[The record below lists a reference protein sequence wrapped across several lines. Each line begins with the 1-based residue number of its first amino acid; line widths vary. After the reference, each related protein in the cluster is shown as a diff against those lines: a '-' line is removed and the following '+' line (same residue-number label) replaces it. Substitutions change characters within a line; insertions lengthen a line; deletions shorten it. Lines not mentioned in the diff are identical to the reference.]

1 MHRYRS
7 HTCGALRDSD
17 IDQSVRLSG
26 WCHRIRDHGGVLFID
41 LRDHYGLTQCVAD
54 PDSPAFKDAERLRS
68 EWVVRI
74 DGKVRRRP
82 AGTDNPE
89 LPTGAV
95 ELYISEIEVL
105 GPAGDL
111 PLPVF
116 GEQEYPEDIR
126 LKYRF
131 LDLRRE
137 KLHQNIM
144 TRGAI
149 VDSMRKRMKEQGFF
163 EFQTPI
169 LTASSPEGA
178 RDFLVPSRIHPGKFY
193 ALPQAP
199 QQYKQLLMM
208 SGFDRYFQIAP
219 CFRDEDPRAD
229 RLPGEFYQLDLE
241 MSFVEQNDVF
251 AAVEPVITGV
261 FEEFAKGKP
270 VTKNWPRIPFAQA
283 LRKYGS
289 DKPDLRNPILM
300 QEVSEHFRGS
310 GFKVFARMLEDPKNQ
325 VWAIP
330 APKGGSRAFCDRMNS
345 WAQGEGQPGLGYIM
359 WRGPDGV
366 LDLSKKDQKSD
377 SDNVKNLLDKG
388 QVIDAIRYLGA
399 GPVANNVG
407 PQRTEAIRAQL
418 GLEEGDAAFFVAGD
432 PAKFWK
438 FSGLART
445 KLGEELNLIDK
456 ERFELA
462 WIVDFPMYEYNE
474 EDKKVDFS
482 HNPFSMPQGGLDAL
496 NGQDPLTI
504 KAFQYDITCNG
515 YEIASGGIRNHRPE
529 AMVKAFEIA
538 GYGEKDVVE
547 RFGGMYRAFQYGAP
561 PHGGMAAG
569 VDRIVMLLCGTT
581 NLREISLFPMNQR
594 AEDLLMGAP
603 SDVTPKQLREL
614 HIRLNL
620 QPN

>member
-7 HTCGALRDSD
+7 HTCGALRESN
-17 IDQSVRLSG
+17 IGETIRLSG
-26 WCHRIRDHGGVLFID
+26 WVHRVRDHGGVLFID
-41 LRDHYGLTQCVAD
+41 LRDHYGLTQCVVD
-54 PDSPAFKDAERLRS
+54 PDSTAFALAEKLRS
-68 EWVVRI
+68 EFVVRM

-82 AGTDNPE
+82 AGTDNDD
-89 LPTGAV
+89 LATGKV
-95 ELYISEIEVL
+95 EVYVSEIEVL

-116 GEQEYPEDIR
+116 GDQDYPEDIR

-144 TRGAI
+144 TRGAV
-149 VDSMRKRMKEQGFF
+149 VDSLRKRMKEQGFF

-178 RDFLVPSRIHPGKFY
+178 RDFVVPSRIHPGKFY

-229 RLPGEFYQLDLE
+229 RLPEFYQLDVE
-241 MSFVEQNDVF
+241 MSFVTQDDVF
-251 AAVEPVITGV
+251 AAMEPVITGV
-261 FEEFAKGKP
+261 FEEFANGKR
-270 VTKNWPRIPFAQA
+270 VTRNWPRIPFAEA
-283 LRKYGS
+283 LRKYGT
-289 DKPDLRNPILM
+289 DKPDLRNPIEM
-300 QEVSEHFRGS
+300 QDVSEHFRGS

-330 APKGGSRAFCDRMNS
+330 GKGGGSRAFCDRMNS

-359 WRGPDGV
+359 WREGGE
-366 LDLSKKDQKSD
+366 
-377 SDNVKNLLDKG
+377 
-388 QVIDAIRYLGA
+388 GA
-399 GPVANNVG
+399 GPLANNIG
-407 PQRTEAIRAQL
+407 PDRTAAIREQL
-418 GLEEGDAAFFVAGD
+418 HLKEGDAAFFVAGD
-432 PAKFWK
+432 PEKFWK
-438 FSGLART
+438 FAGMART
-445 KLGEELNLIDK
+445 KVGEELNLIDK
-456 ERFELA
+456 DQFAFA
-462 WIVDFPMYEYNE
+462 WIVDFPMYEYDE
-474 EDKKVDFS
+474 ENKKVDFS

-496 NGQDPLTI
+496 KSQDPLTI
-504 KAFQYDITCNG
+504 KAFQYDIACNG
-515 YEIASGGIRNHRPE
+515 YEMASGGIRNHVPE

-538 GYGEKDVVE
+538 GYGEQEVVE

-569 VDRIVMLLCGTT
+569 LERIVMLLCGTN
-581 NLREISLFPMNQR
+581 NLREISLFPMNQQY
-594 AEDLLMGAP
+594 ADLLMGAP
-603 SDVTPKQLREL
+603 SEATTKQLREL
-614 HIRLNL
+614 HVRVNL
-620 QPN
+620 PQK

>member
-7 HTCGALRDSD
+7 HTCGALRDSN

-54 PDSPAFKDAERLRS
+54 PDSPAFKLAETLRA

-82 AGTDNPE
+82 DGTGNAD

-95 ELYISEIEVL
+95 ELYITEIEVL
-105 GPAGDL
+105 GPALEL

-116 GEQEYPEDIR
+116 GDLEYPEDIR

-178 RDFLVPSRIHPGKFY
+178 RDFLVPSRIHAGKFY

-241 MSFVEQNDVF
+241 MSFVEQDDVF
-251 AAVEPVITGV
+251 AAVQPVITGV

-270 VTKNWPRIPFAQA
+270 VTKDWPRIAYA
-283 LRKYGS
+283 ESMRKYGT
-289 DKPDLRNPILM
+289 DKPDLRNPIEM
-300 QEVSEHFRGS
+300 QDVSEHFRGS
-310 GFKVFARMLEDPKNQ
+310 NFKVFARMLEDERNQ

-330 APKGGSRAFCDRMNS
+330 GAGGGSRAFCDRMNS

-359 WRGPDGV
+359 WREGGE
-366 LDLSKKDQKSD
+366 
-377 SDNVKNLLDKG
+377 
-388 QVIDAIRYLGA
+388 GA
-399 GPVANNVG
+399 GPLANNIG
-407 PQRTEAIRAQL
+407 PERTEAIRAKL
-418 GLEEGDAAFFVAGD
+418 GLKAGDAAFFVAGD
-432 PAKFWK
+432 PAKFYK
-438 FSGLART
+438 FAGLART
-445 KLGEELNLIDK
+445 KIGEELNLIDK
-456 ERFELA
+456 DQFKLA

-474 EDKKVDFS
+474 DDKKVDFS

-515 YEIASGGIRNHRPE
+515 FEIASGGIRNHRPE

-538 GYGEKDVVE
+538 GYGESDVIE

-569 VDRIVMLLCGTT
+569 VDRIVMLLCGTN

-603 SDVTPKQLREL
+603 SEVAPKQLREL

-620 QPN
+620 PE

>member
-7 HTCGALRDSD
+7 HTCGALREGD
-17 IDQSVRLSG
+17 IGQTARLSG

-41 LRDHYGLTQCVAD
+41 LRDHYGITQCVAD
-54 PDSPAFKDAERLRS
+54 PDSPAFKEVEKFRS

-82 AGTDNPE
+82 EGTDNPE
-89 LPTGAV
+89 LPTGKV
-95 ELYISEIEVL
+95 EVYVSEIEVL
-105 GPAGDL
+105 GPAGEL

-149 VDSMRKRMKEQGFF
+149 VDSMRRRMKEQGFF

-229 RLPGEFYQLDLE
+229 RLPGEFYQLDVE
-241 MSFVEQNDVF
+241 MSFVTQEDVF
-251 AAVEPVITGV
+251 AAMEPVVTGV

-270 VTKNWPRIPFAQA
+270 VTKGWPRIPFAEA
-283 LRKYGS
+283 LRKYGT
-289 DKPDLRNPILM
+289 DKPDLRNPIVM
-300 QEVSEHFRGS
+300 QDVSEHFRGS

-330 APKGGSRAFCDRMNS
+330 GVGGGSRAFCDRMNS

-359 WRGPDGV
+359 WREGGE
-366 LDLSKKDQKSD
+366 
-377 SDNVKNLLDKG
+377 
-388 QVIDAIRYLGA
+388 GA
-399 GPVANNVG
+399 GPLANNIG
-407 PQRTEAIRAQL
+407 AERTAAIRNQL
-418 GLEEGDAAFFVAGD
+418 GMKEGDAAFFVAGD
-432 PAKFWK
+432 PEKFWK

-445 KLGEELNLIDK
+445 KVAEELNLIDK
-456 ERFELA
+456 DRFELA

-496 NGQDPLTI
+496 LGQDPLTI

-515 YEIASGGIRNHRPE
+515 YEIASGGIRNHKPE

-581 NLREISLFPMNQR
+581 NLREISLFPMNQQ
-594 AEDLLMGAP
+594 AVDLLMGAP
-603 SDVTPKQLREL
+603 SEVTTKQLREL

-620 QPN
+620 PDKG

>member
-7 HTCGALRDSD
+7 HTCGALRESH
-17 IDQSVRLSG
+17 IDQTVRLSG
-26 WCHRIRDHGGVLFID
+26 WVHRVRDHGGVLFID

-54 PDSPAFKDAERLRS
+54 PDSPAFKDAEKLRS
-68 EWVVRI
+68 ESVVRI

-89 LPTGAV
+89 LPTGLV
-95 ELYISEIEVL
+95 EIYVNEIEVL

-149 VDSMRKRMKEQGFF
+149 VNSMRKRMKEQGFF

-241 MSFVEQNDVF
+241 MSFVEQEDVF
-251 AAVEPVITGV
+251 ASVEPVITGV

-270 VTKNWPRIPFAQA
+270 VTKGWRRIPFAES
-283 LRKYGS
+283 LKKYGS
-289 DKPDLRNPILM
+289 DKPDLRNPIEM
-300 QEVSEHFRGS
+300 QDVSEHFRGS

-330 APKGGSRAFCDRMNS
+330 GTGGGSRAFCDRMNS

-359 WRGPDGV
+359 WREGGE
-366 LDLSKKDQKSD
+366 
-377 SDNVKNLLDKG
+377 
-388 QVIDAIRYLGA
+388 GA
-399 GPVANNVG
+399 GPLANNIG
-407 PQRTEAIRAQL
+407 PERTGAIRAQL
-418 GLEEGDAAFFVAGD
+418 GLKEGDAAFFVAGD
-432 PAKFWK
+432 PEKFWK

-445 KLGEELNLIDK
+445 RVGEELNLVDK
-456 ERFELA
+456 DRFELA
-462 WIVDFPMYEYNE
+462 WIVDFPMYEYDE
-474 EDKKVDFS
+474 TEKKIDFS

-603 SDVTPKQLREL
+603 SDVAPKQLREL

-620 QPN
+620 PDKA